1 MKITIKREKYENKK
15 VYYAFNLID
24 ICFINTFQ
32 VVSLTITI
40 CNLLIQFLHIKK
52 RYNER
57 NN

>member
-1 MKITIKREKYENKK
+1 MKITIKCEKYENKK

-52 RYNER
+52 KI
-57 NN
+57 